1 MSSNHGFLS
10 QCYAEMQTEKNTDR
24 VRYNKELSE
33 AMPFMMIDLYLF
45 VILRPNCYL

>member
-1 MSSNHGFLS
+1 MSIDHEFSS

-33 AMPFMMIDLYLF
+33 AMLFMMMDLYLF